1 MAEEKQKT
9 IAVVGLGLMGGSM
22 AKAIKTRTDYK
33 VLGLD
38 INEETMQLAFL
49 SGAIDE
55 KLTKDN
61 IKDVDL
67 LMIAIMPHALID
79 WIVEHAPY
87 FNKKMIL
94 VDLCGVKRIVYD
106 AVSPVARKY
115 GFLYVGGHP
124 MAGKEVAGFTNA
136 RADLYEGASML
147 LCPDDTCDIIHL
159 DWLKQFYLSLGF
171 RQVVFTNPEEH
182 DSIISF
188 TSQLAHAVSSAYI
201 KSPTS
206 RKRMG
211 FTAGSYKDMT
221 RVARLNPNMWTELF
235 MADADHLTR
244 ELDVIIKALQEYR
257 DAIASGDEEEL
268 HRLLAEGNELK
279 ITEPYEDHKA
289 I

>member
-1 MAEEKQKT
+1 MSENKQLT
-9 IAVVGLGLMGGSM
+9 IAVVGLGLIGGSM
-22 AKAIKTRTDYK
+22 AKAVKTHTEHK

-38 INEETMQLAFL
+38 INEESMQLAFL
-49 SGAIDE
+49 SGAIDDR
-55 KLTKDN
+55 LTN
-61 IKDVDL
+61 ENMKDVDI

-79 WIVEHAPY
+79 WIKEHAKFFGPQT
-87 FNKKMIL
+87 IL
-94 VDLCGVKRIVYD
+94 VDLCGVKRIVYEEI
-106 AVSPVARKY
+106 SPVAREL

-136 RADLYEGASML
+136 RGDLYEGASMI
-147 LCPDDTCDIIHL
+147 LCPDDTCDIIKL
-159 DWLKQFYLSLGF
+159 DFLKQFYLSLGF
-171 RQVVFTNPEEH
+171 KTVVYSNPEEH

-257 DAIASGDEEEL
+257 DAIATGNEEEL
-268 HRLLAEGNELK
+268 WRLLNEGNELK

>member
-244 ELDVIIKALQEYR
+244 ELDVIIQALQEYR